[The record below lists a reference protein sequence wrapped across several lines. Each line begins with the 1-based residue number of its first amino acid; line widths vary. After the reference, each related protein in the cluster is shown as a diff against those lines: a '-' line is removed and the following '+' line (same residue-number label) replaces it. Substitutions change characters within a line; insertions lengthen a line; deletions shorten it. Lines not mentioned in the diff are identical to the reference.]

1 MKNEEEGLYSQ
12 HIQINK
18 LGERSNLVKE
28 ETLKIDQSNVEHSD
42 QLADMENELA
52 EMSAMLGLDME
63 NSDLSEVEGIVALT
77 EKELQS
83 IEKMIFIPPL
93 EVIQF
98 KDWSSFVADSN
109 AFLKNEGLDITSDPI
124 FEMLSISE
132 MNDVLQEY
140 KDNYGEIFLDW
151 KDYAVVLLAGATGA
165 LINQF
170 APDNLKKCKL
180 ISGEGGKQLLDESLG
195 DWKEFAKD
203 QISTQIGFDIDNLQN
218 LKGLVIEKISS
229 KIGFEPGKLKE
240 IQEYLWE
247 KKESGEGFT
256 AIEDSL
262 QIYQRLP
269 STWKMIA
276 DEWLTEKIG
285 WTINEIILLQ
295 DFITKRIKS
304 KKFKFPDDSIA
315 IFQMLPQAWQ
325 EFGRDAILGRIGVE
339 LSDIT
344 EISNFII
351 EKISSGKINP
361 FYDSVEL
368 IKILP
373 ENWKVALSS
382 SISAKIGFDISVTED
397 IQEYLSERIQ
407 KNDFDLMRD
416 GVEILHRFPEEWQNL
431 INRTISEKGGFDIAL
446 TTDMQEYIAQKIR
459 EKNFNLLIDGIE
471 LLRRLPDEWQ
481 AFICQGISERI
492 GFDITVLQN
501 MQSHILDRIDKKE
514 FDFLEDGVE
523 LLKRLPEDW
532 KDFLNRIISEK
543 VGFDITTTSEIQEFI
558 LEKTQEQKFDLF
570 EDGMELL
577 GRLPEEWQEF
587 LKSEISAKIGFDIM
601 VTLKL
606 KGVQEY
612 LWNKIKNGEAFTAIE
627 DSLQLYQR
635 LPTTW
640 KMIANEWLTEKIG
653 WTINE
658 IILLQDFIT
667 KRIKSKK
674 FKFPDDSIAI
684 FQMLPQAWQEFGR
697 DAILGRI
704 GVELSDITEIS
715 NFIIE
720 KISSGKI
727 NPFYDSVELIKILPE
742 NWKVAFSSSISAKIG
757 FDISVTED
765 IQEYLSKRIKKND
778 FDLMRDGV
786 EILHRFPEEWQSL
799 INRTI
804 SEKGGFDIALTTDMQ
819 EYIVQKIRE
828 KNFNLL
834 IDGIELLRRL
844 PDEWQAFIC
853 QLISEKIGFDITV
866 LQNMQS
872 HILDRIDKKEFDFL
886 ADGVELLKRLP
897 EDWKDFL
904 NRIIS
909 EKVGFDITTTSE
921 IQEFILEKTQEQ
933 KFDVF
938 EDSMELLGRLPEEWQ
953 EFLKSEISAKIGFD
967 IMVTLDI
974 QTFLIK
980 KIQERKFNLL
990 EDSLVLIQKLPEEWK
1005 EVINRKISEKIGLD
1019 PKLIN
1024 HCMNPNLAKLN
1035 RIRSK
1040 PFEFISQQIQ
1050 TYIADNEQLN
1060 VLNKYL
1066 DLNRLSEVIVLVLD
1080 ILKVILADEPEENHD
1095 QLGEHFQ
1102 ELLIIIIDILNPSKE
1117 QLLQIGGD
1125 VVFQKTG
1132 NFTFSAG
1139 TFEIDD
1145 WIANSGLNIT
1155 IDELLDKLYSENEED
1170 FRDEDLKNY
1179 AKLFSTIM
1187 EKSMGSEVLSDT
1199 MEQMFS
1205 STSVMRGFLH
1215 D

>member
-28 ETLKIDQSNVEHSD
+28 ETLKIDQSNVEHND

-83 IEKMIFIPPL
+83 IEKRIHIPPL
-93 EVIQF
+93 EVIRF
-98 KDWSSFVADSN
+98 KDWNSFVEDSN

-132 MNDVLQEY
+132 MSDVLQEY

-180 ISGEGGKQLLDESLG
+180 ISGEGEKQLLDESLN
-195 DWKEFAKD
+195 DWKDFAKE

-218 LKGLVIEKISS
+218 LKGLAIEKISS
-229 KIGFEPGKLKE
+229 KIGFEPSKLKE

-247 KKESGEGFT
+247 KKERGEGVT

-269 STWKMIA
+269 TTWKMIA
-276 DEWLTEKIG
+276 DEWLTEKVG

-295 DFITKRIKS
+295 DFITKKIKS
-304 KKFKFPDDSIA
+304 KKFKFSNDTIA
-315 IFQMLPQAWQ
+315 IYQMLPQAWQ

-344 EISNFII
+344 NISNFIV
-351 EKISSGKINP
+351 EKIRSGKINP
-361 FYDSVEL
+361 FYDLVEL

-373 ENWKVALSS
+373 ENWKVTLSS
-382 SISAKIGFDISVTED
+382 NISAKIGFDIAITEN
-397 IQEYLSERIQ
+397 IQEYVSERIQ
-407 KNDFDLMRD
+407 KNDFDLMQD

-431 INRTISEKGGFDIAL
+431 INRAISEKGGFDIAL
-446 TTDMQEYIAQKIR
+446 TTDMQKYIAQKIR

-471 LLRRLPDEWQ
+471 LLRRLPEEWQ
-481 AFICQGISERI
+481 VFICQLISAKI

-501 MQSHILDRIDKKE
+501 MQSHVLDRIDKGE

-543 VGFDITTTSEIQEFI
+543 LGFDIRTTSEIQEFV
-558 LEKTQEQKFDLF
+558 LEKVQAQKFDLF

-577 GRLPEEWQEF
+577 GRFPMEWQEF

-601 VTLKL
+601 
-606 KGVQEY
+606 
-612 LWNKIKNGEAFTAIE
+612 I
-627 DSLQLYQR
+627 
-635 LPTTW
+635 
-640 KMIANEWLTEKIG
+640 
-653 WTINE
+653 
-658 IILLQDFIT
+658 
-667 KRIKSKK
+667 
-674 FKFPDDSIAI
+674 
-684 FQMLPQAWQEFGR
+684 
-697 DAILGRI
+697 
-704 GVELSDITEIS
+704 
-715 NFIIE
+715 
-720 KISSGKI
+720 
-727 NPFYDSVELIKILPE
+727 
-742 NWKVAFSSSISAKIG
+742 
-757 FDISVTED
+757 
-765 IQEYLSKRIKKND
+765 
-778 FDLMRDGV
+778 
-786 EILHRFPEEWQSL
+786 
-799 INRTI
+799 
-804 SEKGGFDIALTTDMQ
+804 
-819 EYIVQKIRE
+819 
-828 KNFNLL
+828 
-834 IDGIELLRRL
+834 
-844 PDEWQAFIC
+844 
-853 QLISEKIGFDITV
+853 
-866 LQNMQS
+866 
-872 HILDRIDKKEFDFL
+872 
-886 ADGVELLKRLP
+886 
-897 EDWKDFL
+897 
-904 NRIIS
+904 
-909 EKVGFDITTTSE
+909 
-921 IQEFILEKTQEQ
+921 
-933 KFDVF
+933 
-938 EDSMELLGRLPEEWQ
+938 
-953 EFLKSEISAKIGFD
+953 
-967 IMVTLDI
+967 TLDI
-974 QTFLIK
+974 QTFLIR

-990 EDSLVLIQKLPEEWK
+990 EDSLELIQKLPEEWK
-1005 EVINRKISEKIGLD
+1005 DVINRKISEKAGLD
-1019 PKLIN
+1019 PKLIGY
-1024 HCMNPNLAKLN
+1024 CMNPNLAKLN

-1050 TYIADNEQLN
+1050 TYIEDNKQLN

-1066 DLNRLSEVIVLVLD
+1066 DLNRLSEVIVLVLG

-1117 QLLQIGGD
+1117 QLLQIGGEYVLD
-1125 VVFQKTG
+1125 KTG
-1132 NFTFSAG
+1132 SIAISAG

-1155 IDELLDKLYSENEED
+1155 IDELLEKLYSENDEE
-1170 FRDEDLKNY
+1170 FRDEDLQNY

-1187 EKSMGSEVLSDT
+1187 EKSMENGVLSDT

-1205 STSVMRGFLH
+1205 STSVMRSFLH
-1215 D
+1215 DRNSIRKLASFVDYARTGSEYPDESKFNFLANEIVIDVQKKLDILPKIMFQSGSQILSDPSALGNWLYENGLSINHLKKLGLTAAITEIMVRGWYLASLYNDTGTFKKEPYAVKVSTMLASAHMLSNLPALVQIAGGMPPTRLNVASLGLGAKYGLSAIAEYAKRETQIQKDLNDKLTSIYKHSLTLF